1 MPAGCHDGRPET
13 ETYLNQLNEALLNA
27 LQRGG
32 EVFLSNAVV
41 RGKYCLRACVVN
53 FRTTA
58 SDIDAI
64 IEIITRVGKDVHR
77 QLQPQGAAA
86 AGA

>member
-1 MPAGCHDGRPET
+1 MPAGCHDGRPGT